1 MCGNFLNVDEVHGF
15 PYDARAVRRPVIL
28 AGSNLAKQEQDQQ
41 NNKHNA
47 EGAAPVVASTV
58 KGPPPIPL
66 RPPNNAITKMMRMM
80 VPTDILESPYAG
92 SPKSL
97 RGLNRR
103 N

>member
-28 AGSNLAKQEQDQQ
+28 AESNLAKQEQDQQ

-58 KGPPPIPL
+58 KRASADSTKAAQQCDHQDDENDGP
-66 RPPNNAITKMMRMM
+66 
-80 VPTDILESPYAG
+80 D
-92 SPKSL
+92 
-97 RGLNRR
+97 
-103 N
+103 